1 MKERKDKHFSNTV
14 NLARSEKVGGIVLT
28 SCMGAVWP
36 KLNAAYEVKSVSGT
50 NAFGGHSQ
58 LCQQLGSCEN

>member
-14 NLARSEKVGGIVLT
+14 NLQDQEKLVELFKRLAWGRSGRNF
-28 SCMGAVWP
+28 
-36 KLNAAYEVKSVSGT
+36 NAAYEVKSVSGT